1 VEVKLPNRYRTGL
14 ALGFVVVMTAC
25 GSAKPSAVV
34 IEVDN
39 AVITT
44 APAGPAALTPIALEK
59 KTTTTTTVR
68 STSSLGLRVEAEYVG
83 GYDRTLFGKNWS
95 DADRDGCNTRQEVL
109 ITESIIP
116 VKIGDGCRVTGQWFS
131 VYDRVTTTDS
141 SSFDIDHMVPLKEA
155 WDSGAW
161 NWNEDQRKKFA
172 NDLDKSFF
180 LIAVT
185 ASSNRSK
192 GERDPAEW
200 MPTSVRY
207 RCEYARI
214 WVKIKR
220 AWDLS
225 VDPAENTFL
234 KRTLAKC

>member
-1 VEVKLPNRYRTGL
+1 MPKRYRTGL
-14 ALGFVVVMTAC
+14 ALGFVVVITAC

-44 APAGPAALTPIALEK
+44 APAGPAVLTPIALEK
-59 KTTTTTTVR
+59 KTTTTTVM
-68 STSSLGLRVEAEYVG
+68 STSSLGLRVEAEHAG
-83 GYDRTLFGKNWS
+83 GYKRNLFANWY
-95 DADRDGCNTRQEVL
+95 DADRDGCDTRQEVL
-109 ITESIIP
+109 IAESIIP
-116 VKIGDGCRVTGQWFS
+116 AKIGAKCKVTGQWFS
-131 VYDRVTTTDS
+131 IYDGVTTTNS

-161 NWNEDQRKKFA
+161 NWNTDQRKKFA
-172 NDLDKSFF
+172 NDLDESFF

-185 ASSNRSK
+185 ARSNRSK

-200 MPTSVRY
+200 MPTSVSY
-207 RCEYARI
+207 HCEYARF
-214 WVKIKR
+214 WVQIKR

-234 KRTLAKC
+234 TRTLASC

>member
-1 VEVKLPNRYRTGL
+1 MELRLPKRYRTGL
-14 ALGFVVVMTAC
+14 ALGFVVVITAC

-44 APAGPAALTPIALEK
+44 AAAVATPIALEK
-59 KTTTTTTVR
+59 KTTTTTVA
-68 STSSLGLRVEAEYVG
+68 STSSLGLRVEAEHAG
-83 GYDRTLFGKNWS
+83 GYKRTLFADWY
-95 DADRDGCNTRQEVL
+95 DADRDGCDTRQEVL
-109 ITESIIP
+109 IAESIIP
-116 VKIGDGCRVTGQWFS
+116 AKIGAKCKVTGQWFS
-131 VYDRVTTTDS
+131 IYDGVTTTNS

-161 NWNEDQRKKFA
+161 NWNKDQRKKFA
-172 NDLDKSFF
+172 NDLDEPFF

-185 ASSNRSK
+185 ARSNRSK

-200 MPTSVRY
+200 MPTSAKY

-214 WVKIKR
+214 WVQIKR

-234 KRTLAKC
+234 TRTLASC

>member
-1 VEVKLPNRYRTGL
+1 MEVKLPNRYRTGL

-34 IEVDN
+34 VEVDN

-44 APAGPAALTPIALEK
+44 APAGPAVLTPIALEK
-59 KTTTTTTVR
+59 KTTTTTTAPIR
-68 STSSLGLRVEAEYVG
+68 SLGLRVEAEHVG
-83 GYDRTLFGKNWS
+83 GYDRDLFGKNWS

-109 ITESIIP
+109 IAESIIP
-116 VKIGDGCRVTGQWFS
+116 ATIGNACAVTGKWFS
-131 VYDRVTTTDS
+131 VYDGVTTTKS
-141 SSFDIDHMVPLKEA
+141 RGFDIDHMVPLKEA

-185 ASSNRSK
+185 AHSNRSK
-192 GERDPAEW
+192 GEQDPAEW
-200 MPTSVRY
+200 MPTSASY

-225 VDPAENTFL
+225 VDPAENKFL

>member
-1 VEVKLPNRYRTGL
+1 
-14 ALGFVVVMTAC
+14 LGFVVVMTAC

-44 APAGPAALTPIALEK
+44 APAGPAVLTPIALEK

-83 GYDRTLFGKNWS
+83 GYKRNLFANWY
-95 DADRDGCNTRQEVL
+95 DADRDGCDTRQEVL
-109 ITESIIP
+109 IAESIIP
-116 VKIGDGCRVTGQWFS
+116 AKIGAKCKVTGQWFS
-131 VYDRVTTTDS
+131 IYDGVTTTNS

-161 NWNEDQRKKFA
+161 NWNADQRKKFA
-172 NDLDKSFF
+172 NDLDESFF

-200 MPTSVRY
+200 MPTSVSY
-207 RCEYARI
+207 HCEYARI
-214 WVKIKR
+214 WVQIKR

-234 KRTLAKC
+234 KSTLASC

>member
-1 VEVKLPNRYRTGL
+1 MELKLPYRYRTGL
-14 ALGFVVVMTAC
+14 ALGIVVVITAC

-44 APAGPAALTPIALEK
+44 APAGPAVLTPIALEK
-59 KTTTTTTVR
+59 KTTTTVT
-68 STSSLGLRVEAEYVG
+68 STSGLGLRIEAEHVG
-83 GYDRTLFGKNWS
+83 GYKRTLFASWY

-109 ITESIIP
+109 IAESIIP
-116 VKIGDGCRVTGQWFS
+116 VTIGAKCKVTGKWFS
-131 VYDRVTTTDS
+131 IYDGVTTTNS

-161 NWNEDQRKKFA
+161 NWNADQRKKFA
-172 NDLDKSFF
+172 NDLDESFF

-200 MPTSVRY
+200 MPTSAKY

-214 WVKIKR
+214 WVSIKR

-234 KRTLAKC
+234 TRTLARC

>member
-1 VEVKLPNRYRTGL
+1 MELRLPNRYRTGL

-44 APAGPAALTPIALEK
+44 APAVLTPIALEK

-68 STSSLGLRVEAEYVG
+68 STSSLGLRVEAEHVG
-83 GYDRTLFGKNWS
+83 GYKRNLFANWY
-95 DADRDGCNTRQEVL
+95 DADRDGCDTRQEVL
-109 ITESIIP
+109 IAESIIP
-116 VKIGDGCRVTGQWFS
+116 AKIGAKCKVTGQWFS
-131 VYDRVTTTDS
+131 IYDGVTTTNS

-161 NWNEDQRKKFA
+161 NWNTDQRKKFA
-172 NDLDKSFF
+172 NDLDESFF

-200 MPTSVRY
+200 MPTSVSY

-234 KRTLAKC
+234 TRTLAKC

>member
-1 VEVKLPNRYRTGL
+1 MELRLPKRYRTGL
-14 ALGFVVVMTAC
+14 ALGFVVVITAC
-25 GSAKPSAVV
+25 GSAKPGAVV

-44 APAGPAALTPIALEK
+44 APAGPAVLTPIALEK
-59 KTTTTTTVR
+59 KTTTTTVA
-68 STSSLGLRVEAEYVG
+68 STSSLGLRVEAEHAG
-83 GYDRTLFGKNWS
+83 GYKRTLFADWY
-95 DADRDGCNTRQEVL
+95 DADGDGCNTRQEVL
-109 ITESIIP
+109 IAESIIP
-116 VKIGDGCRVTGQWFS
+116 VTIGDACTVTGKWFS
-131 VYDRVTTTDS
+131 VYDGVTTTKS
-141 SSFDIDHMVPLKEA
+141 RGFDIDHMVPLKEA

-161 NWNEDQRKKFA
+161 NWNTDQRKKFA
-172 NDLDKSFF
+172 NDLDEPFF

-200 MPTSVRY
+200 MPTSAKY

-214 WVKIKR
+214 WVSIKR

-234 KRTLAKC
+234 TRTLARC

>member
-1 VEVKLPNRYRTGL
+1 MPNRYRTGL

-44 APAGPAALTPIALEK
+44 APAVLTPIALEK

-68 STSSLGLRVEAEYVG
+68 STSSLGLRVEAEHVG
-83 GYDRTLFGKNWS
+83 GYKRNLFANWY
-95 DADRDGCNTRQEVL
+95 DADRDGCDTRQEVL
-109 ITESIIP
+109 IAESIIP
-116 VKIGDGCRVTGQWFS
+116 ARIGAKCKVTGQWFS
-131 VYDRVTTTDS
+131 IYDGVTTTNS

-161 NWNEDQRKKFA
+161 NWNTDQRKKFA
-172 NDLDKSFF
+172 NDLDESFF

-200 MPTSVRY
+200 MPTSVSY

-225 VDPAENTFL
+225 VDPTENTFL
-234 KRTLAKC
+234 TRTLASC

>member
-1 VEVKLPNRYRTGL
+1 VELKLPNRYRTGL

-44 APAGPAALTPIALEK
+44 APAVLTPIALEK

-68 STSSLGLRVEAEYVG
+68 STSSLGLRVEAEHVG
-83 GYDRTLFGKNWS
+83 GYKRNLFANWY
-95 DADRDGCNTRQEVL
+95 DADRDGCDTRQEVL
-109 ITESIIP
+109 IAESIIP
-116 VKIGDGCRVTGQWFS
+116 ARIGAKCKVTGQWFS
-131 VYDRVTTTDS
+131 IYDGVTTTNS

-161 NWNEDQRKKFA
+161 NWNTDQRKKFA
-172 NDLDKSFF
+172 NDLDESFF

-200 MPTSVRY
+200 MPTSVSY

-225 VDPAENTFL
+225 VDPTENTFL
-234 KRTLAKC
+234 TRTLASC

>member
-1 VEVKLPNRYRTGL
+1 MPKRYRTGL
-14 ALGFVVVMTAC
+14 ALGFVVVITAC
-25 GSAKPSAVV
+25 GSAKPGAVV

-44 APAGPAALTPIALEK
+44 AAAVATPIALEK

-68 STSSLGLRVEAEYVG
+68 STSGLGLRIEAEHAG
-83 GYDRTLFGKNWS
+83 GYKRTLFADWY
-95 DADRDGCNTRQEVL
+95 DADGDGCNTRQEVL
-109 ITESIIP
+109 IAESIISA
-116 VKIGDGCRVTGQWFS
+116 KIGAKCKVTGKWFS
-131 VYDRVTTTDS
+131 VYDGVTTTDP

-161 NWNEDQRKKFA
+161 NWNKDQRKKFA
-172 NDLDKSFF
+172 NDLDESFF

-185 ASSNRSK
+185 ARSNRSK

-200 MPTSVRY
+200 MPTSVSY

-214 WVKIKR
+214 WVQIKR

-225 VDPAENTFL
+225 VDPTENTFL
-234 KRTLAKC
+234 TRTLASC

>member
-1 VEVKLPNRYRTGL
+1 MELRLPKRYRTGL
-14 ALGFVVVMTAC
+14 ALGFVVVITAC
-25 GSAKPSAVV
+25 GSAKPGAVV

-44 APAGPAALTPIALEK
+44 APTGPAVLTPIALEK
-59 KTTTTTTVR
+59 KTTTTTVM
-68 STSSLGLRVEAEYVG
+68 STSSLGLRVEAEHAG
-83 GYDRTLFGKNWS
+83 GYKRTLFADWY
-95 DADRDGCNTRQEVL
+95 DADGDGCNTRQEVL
-109 ITESIIP
+109 IAESIIP
-116 VKIGDGCRVTGQWFS
+116 VTIGDACTVTGKWFS
-131 VYDRVTTTDS
+131 VYDGVTTTKS
-141 SSFDIDHMVPLKEA
+141 RGFDIDHMVPLKEA

-161 NWNEDQRKKFA
+161 NWNKDQRKKFA
-172 NDLDKSFF
+172 NDLDESFF

-185 ASSNRSK
+185 ARSNRSK

-200 MPTSVRY
+200 MPTSVSY

-214 WVKIKR
+214 WVQIKR

-234 KRTLAKC
+234 TRTLASC

>member
-1 VEVKLPNRYRTGL
+1 MELRLPKRYRTGL
-14 ALGFVVVMTAC
+14 ALGFVVVITAC

-44 APAGPAALTPIALEK
+44 AAAGPAVLTPIALEK
-59 KTTTTTTVR
+59 KTTTTTVR
-68 STSSLGLRVEAEYVG
+68 STSSLGLRVEAEHAG
-83 GYDRTLFGKNWS
+83 GYKRNLFANWY
-95 DADRDGCNTRQEVL
+95 DADRDGCDTRQEVL
-109 ITESIIP
+109 IAESIIP
-116 VKIGDGCRVTGQWFS
+116 AKIGAKCKVTGQWFS
-131 VYDRVTTTDS
+131 IYDGVTTTNS

-161 NWNEDQRKKFA
+161 NWNTDQRKKFA
-172 NDLDKSFF
+172 NDLDESFF

-185 ASSNRSK
+185 ARSNRSK

-200 MPTSVRY
+200 MPTSVSY
-207 RCEYARI
+207 HCEYARF
-214 WVKIKR
+214 WVQIKR

-234 KRTLAKC
+234 TRTLASC

>member
-1 VEVKLPNRYRTGL
+1 MELRLPNRCRTGL
-14 ALGFVVVMTAC
+14 ALGFVVVITAC

-44 APAGPAALTPIALEK
+44 APAVLTPIALEK

-83 GYDRTLFGKNWS
+83 GYKRNLFANWY
-95 DADRDGCNTRQEVL
+95 DADRDGCDTRQEVL
-109 ITESIIP
+109 IAESIIP
-116 VKIGDGCRVTGQWFS
+116 AKIGAKCKVTGQWFS
-131 VYDRVTTTDS
+131 IYDGVTTTNS

-161 NWNEDQRKKFA
+161 NWNTDQRKKFA
-172 NDLDKSFF
+172 NDLDESFF

-200 MPTSVRY
+200 MPTSVSY

-214 WVKIKR
+214 WVEIKR

-234 KRTLAKC
+234 TRTLASC

>member
-1 VEVKLPNRYRTGL
+1 M
-14 ALGFVVVMTAC
+14 GFVVVMTAC
-25 GSAKPSAVV
+25 GSAKPSAVI

-39 AVITT
+39 AVVTT
-44 APAGPAALTPIALEK
+44 APAGPAVLTPIALEE
-59 KTTTTTTVR
+59 KTTTATVT
-68 STSSLGLRVEAEYVG
+68 STSSLGLRIEAEHVG

-116 VKIGDGCRVTGQWFS
+116 VKIGDDCRVTGKWFS

-161 NWNEDQRKKFA
+161 NWNNDQRKKFA

-192 GERDPAEW
+192 SDRDPAEW
-200 MPTSVRY
+200 MPTSVSY

>member
-1 VEVKLPNRYRTGL
+1 M
-14 ALGFVVVMTAC
+14 GFVVVMTAC
-25 GSAKPSAVV
+25 GSAKPSALV

-44 APAGPAALTPIALEK
+44 APAGPAVLTPIALEE
-59 KTTTTTTVR
+59 KTTTATVT
-68 STSSLGLRVEAEYVG
+68 STSSLGLRVEAEHVG
-83 GYDRTLFGKNWS
+83 GYKRTLFANWY
-95 DADRDGCNTRQEVL
+95 DADGDGCNTRQEVL
-109 ITESIIP
+109 IAESIIP
-116 VKIGDGCRVTGQWFS
+116 AKISAKCKVTGKWFS

-200 MPTSVRY
+200 MPTSARY

-225 VDPAENTFL
+225 VDPTENTFL
-234 KRTLAKC
+234 KSTLARC

>member
-1 VEVKLPNRYRTGL
+1 
-14 ALGFVVVMTAC
+14 MTAC

-44 APAGPAALTPIALEK
+44 APAVLTPIALEK

-68 STSSLGLRVEAEYVG
+68 STSSLGLRVEAEHVG
-83 GYDRTLFGKNWS
+83 GYRGNLFANWY
-95 DADRDGCNTRQEVL
+95 DADRDGCDTRQEVL
-109 ITESIIP
+109 IAESIIP
-116 VKIGDGCRVTGQWFS
+116 ARIGAKCKVTGQWFS
-131 VYDRVTTTDS
+131 IYDGVTTTNS

-161 NWNEDQRKKFA
+161 NWNTDQRKKFA
-172 NDLDKSFF
+172 NDLDESFF

-200 MPTSVRY
+200 MPTSVSY

-225 VDPAENTFL
+225 VDPTENTFL
-234 KRTLAKC
+234 TRTLASC

>member
-1 VEVKLPNRYRTGL
+1 MELRLPKRYRTGL
-14 ALGFVVVMTAC
+14 ALGFVVVITAC

-44 APAGPAALTPIALEK
+44 APARPAVLTPIALEK
-59 KTTTTTTVR
+59 KTTTTTIVR

-83 GYDRTLFGKNWS
+83 GYKRNLFANWY
-95 DADRDGCNTRQEVL
+95 DADRDGCDTRQEVL
-109 ITESIIP
+109 IAESIIP
-116 VKIGDGCRVTGQWFS
+116 AKIGAKCKVTGQWFS
-131 VYDRVTTTDS
+131 IYDDVTTTNS

-161 NWNEDQRKKFA
+161 NWNTDQRKKFA
-172 NDLDKSFF
+172 NDLDESFF

-192 GERDPAEW
+192 GEKDPAEW
-200 MPTSVRY
+200 MPTSVSY

-214 WVKIKR
+214 WVSIKR
-220 AWDLS
+220 SWDLS

-234 KRTLAKC
+234 TRTLASC

>member
-1 VEVKLPNRYRTGL
+1 
-14 ALGFVVVMTAC
+14 
-25 GSAKPSAVV
+25 
-34 IEVDN
+34 
-39 AVITT
+39 
-44 APAGPAALTPIALEK
+44 
-59 KTTTTTTVR
+59 
-68 STSSLGLRVEAEYVG
+68 
-83 GYDRTLFGKNWS
+83 
-95 DADRDGCNTRQEVL
+95 
-109 ITESIIP
+109 
-116 VKIGDGCRVTGQWFS
+116 
-131 VYDRVTTTDS
+131 
-141 SSFDIDHMVPLKEA
+141 MVPLKEA

-161 NWNEDQRKKFA
+161 NWNKDQRKKFA
-172 NDLDKSFF
+172 NDLNKPFF

-192 GERDPAEW
+192 SDRDPAQW
-200 MPTSVRY
+200 MPTSASY

>member
-1 VEVKLPNRYRTGL
+1 MPNRYRTGL
-14 ALGFVVVMTAC
+14 ALGFVVVITAC

-44 APAGPAALTPIALEK
+44 AAAGPAVATPIALEK
-59 KTTTTTTVR
+59 KTTTTTVR
-68 STSSLGLRVEAEYVG
+68 STSSLGLRVEAEHAG
-83 GYDRTLFGKNWS
+83 GYKRNLFANWY
-95 DADRDGCNTRQEVL
+95 DADRDGCDTRQEVL
-109 ITESIIP
+109 IAESIIP
-116 VKIGDGCRVTGQWFS
+116 AKIGAKCKVTGQWFS
-131 VYDRVTTTDS
+131 IYDGVTTTNS

-161 NWNEDQRKKFA
+161 NWNTDQRKKFA
-172 NDLDKSFF
+172 NDLDESFF

-185 ASSNRSK
+185 ARSNRSK

-200 MPTSVRY
+200 MPTSVSY
-207 RCEYARI
+207 HCEYARF
-214 WVKIKR
+214 WVQIKR

-234 KRTLAKC
+234 TRTLASC

>member
-1 VEVKLPNRYRTGL
+1 MELRLPKRYRTGL
-14 ALGFVVVMTAC
+14 ALGFVVVITAC

-44 APAGPAALTPIALEK
+44 AAAVATPIALEK

-68 STSSLGLRVEAEYVG
+68 STSGLGLRIEAEHAG
-83 GYDRTLFGKNWS
+83 GYKRTLFADWY
-95 DADRDGCNTRQEVL
+95 DADGDGCNTRQEVL
-109 ITESIIP
+109 IAESIISA
-116 VKIGDGCRVTGQWFS
+116 KIGAKCKVTGKWFS
-131 VYDRVTTTDS
+131 VYDGVTTTDP

-161 NWNEDQRKKFA
+161 NWNKDQRKKFA
-172 NDLDKSFF
+172 NDLDESFF

-185 ASSNRSK
+185 ARSNRSK

-200 MPTSVRY
+200 MPTSASY

-214 WVKIKR
+214 WVQIKR

-234 KRTLAKC
+234 TRTLARC

>member
-1 VEVKLPNRYRTGL
+1 MELRLPNRYRTGL

-44 APAGPAALTPIALEK
+44 APAGPAVLTPIALEK

-83 GYDRTLFGKNWS
+83 GYKRNLFANWY
-95 DADRDGCNTRQEVL
+95 DADRDGCDTRQEVL
-109 ITESIIP
+109 IAESIIP
-116 VKIGDGCRVTGQWFS
+116 AKIGAKCKVTGQWFS
-131 VYDRVTTTDS
+131 IYDGVTTTNS

-161 NWNEDQRKKFA
+161 NWNADQRKKFA
-172 NDLDKSFF
+172 NDLDESFF

-200 MPTSVRY
+200 MPTSVSY
-207 RCEYARI
+207 HCEYARI
-214 WVKIKR
+214 WVQIKR

-234 KRTLAKC
+234 KSTLASC

>member
-1 VEVKLPNRYRTGL
+1 MELKLPNRYRTGL
-14 ALGFVVVMTAC
+14 ALGFVVVITAC

-44 APAGPAALTPIALEK
+44 APAVLTPIALEK

-68 STSSLGLRVEAEYVG
+68 STSSLGLRVEAEHVG
-83 GYDRTLFGKNWS
+83 GYKRNLFANWY
-95 DADRDGCNTRQEVL
+95 DADRDGCDTRQEVL
-109 ITESIIP
+109 IAESIIP
-116 VKIGDGCRVTGQWFS
+116 AKIGAKCKVTGQWFS
-131 VYDRVTTTDS
+131 IYDDVTTTNS

-161 NWNEDQRKKFA
+161 NWNTDQRKKFA
-172 NDLDKSFF
+172 NDLDESFF

-200 MPTSVRY
+200 MPTSVSY

-225 VDPAENTFL
+225 VDPTENTFL
-234 KRTLAKC
+234 TRTLASC

>member
-1 VEVKLPNRYRTGL
+1 
-14 ALGFVVVMTAC
+14 M
-25 GSAKPSAVV
+25 V

-39 AVITT
+39 AVITN
-44 APAGPAALTPIALEK
+44 APASPAVLTPIALEK
-59 KTTTTTTVR
+59 KTTTTTTAPSR
-68 STSSLGLRVEAEYVG
+68 SLGLRVEAEHAG

-109 ITESIIP
+109 IAESIIP
-116 VKIGDGCRVTGQWFS
+116 VTIGTGCKVTGKWFS
-131 VYDRVTTTDS
+131 IYDRVTTTDS

-172 NDLDKSFF
+172 NDLDKPFF

-200 MPTSVRY
+200 MPTSAKY

-214 WVKIKR
+214 WVSIKR

-234 KRTLAKC
+234 KSTLASC

>member
-1 VEVKLPNRYRTGL
+1 MELRLPNRYRTGL

-44 APAGPAALTPIALEK
+44 APAVLTPIALEK

-68 STSSLGLRVEAEYVG
+68 STSSLGLRVEAEHVG
-83 GYDRTLFGKNWS
+83 GYKRNLFANWY
-95 DADRDGCNTRQEVL
+95 DADRDGCDTRQEVL
-109 ITESIIP
+109 IAESIIP
-116 VKIGDGCRVTGQWFS
+116 ATIGAKCKVTGQWFS
-131 VYDRVTTTDS
+131 IYDGVTTTNS

-161 NWNEDQRKKFA
+161 NWNKDQRKKFA
-172 NDLDKSFF
+172 NDLDESFF

-185 ASSNRSK
+185 ARSNRSK

-200 MPTSVRY
+200 MPTSVSY
-207 RCEYARI
+207 HCEYARI
-214 WVKIKR
+214 WVQIKR

-234 KRTLAKC
+234 TRTLASC